1 MSGLAKAMAIPSPRK
16 LEGAIQKLR
25 AENLER
31 RQAEARLRETEDRLR
46 LLNDELERRVEERTR
61 KLQEREEQLLMAKD
75 AADAAALARG
85 GRAFYYRPN
94 ADVDAL
100 VAAASGVLAREPG
113 SSRALAIRATA
124 LAKKG

>member
-1 MSGLAKAMAIPSPRK
+1 MATPPASLPRAGVPATAGDDD
-16 LEGAIQKLR
+16 LDYLTR
-25 AENLER
+25 ATLTR
-31 RQAEARLRETEDRLR
+31 RP
-46 LLNDELERRVEERTR
+46 
-61 KLQEREEQLLMAKD
+61 D